1 MGDSSLR
8 DIVKAFQAG
17 SCEAFAELVGRYQN
31 LATSIAFANSG
42 DLQRSEDIAQQAFLV
57 AWQKQSELA
66 DPDRFA
72 GWIRGIVTNV
82 ARNERRLKENLSL
95 IHI

>member
-1 MGDSSLR
+1 MGRGNYNKVLFQQGKIMGDSSLR

-42 DLQRSEDIAQQAFLV
+42 DLQRSED
-57 AWQKQSELA
+57 
-66 DPDRFA
+66 
-72 GWIRGIVTNV
+72 
-82 ARNERRLKENLSL
+82 LSL